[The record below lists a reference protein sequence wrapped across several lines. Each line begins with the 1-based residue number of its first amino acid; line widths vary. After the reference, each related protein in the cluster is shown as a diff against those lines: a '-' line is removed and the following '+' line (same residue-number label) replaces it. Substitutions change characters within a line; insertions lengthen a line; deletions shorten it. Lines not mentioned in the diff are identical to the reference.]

1 MQSGQN
7 GITWVDPNPMTD
19 VLTRK
24 GNRHRDVE
32 GRGPCDDK
40 GRDGV
45 MQPQVEECQGL
56 SEEAESLEPSERA

>member
-1 MQSGQN
+1 
-7 GITWVDPNPMTD
+7 MTD